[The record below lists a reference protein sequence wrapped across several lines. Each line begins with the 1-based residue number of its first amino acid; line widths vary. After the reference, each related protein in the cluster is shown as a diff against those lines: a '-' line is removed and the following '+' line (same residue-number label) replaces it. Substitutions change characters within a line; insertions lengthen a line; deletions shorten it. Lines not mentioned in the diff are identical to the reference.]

1 MLKVMKK
8 GLFCK
13 RNELLLYSPL
23 WQNEK
28 YFNLQMQDI
37 VKITSLTLK
46 LLVLSKKALHH
57 LNNIYYPLSWN
68 TLAEICFS
76 YKRKSMLWC
85 ILFSVVGDSTWED
98 IHSFKKSSYWT
109 LSVFRIPVA
118 MQPKPLHRVH

>member
-57 LNNIYYPLSWN
+57 LNNIFTIL
-68 TLAEICFS
+68 LA
-76 YKRKSMLWC
+76 
-85 ILFSVVGDSTWED
+85 GT
-98 IHSFKKSSYWT
+98 H
-109 LSVFRIPVA
+109 
-118 MQPKPLHRVH
+118 